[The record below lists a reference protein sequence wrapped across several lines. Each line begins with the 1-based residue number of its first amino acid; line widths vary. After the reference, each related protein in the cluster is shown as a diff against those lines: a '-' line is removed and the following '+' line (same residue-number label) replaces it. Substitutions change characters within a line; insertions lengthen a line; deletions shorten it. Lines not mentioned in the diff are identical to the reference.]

1 MLKEYQRLLEG
12 TVASVAE
19 AEPQINGEEAG
30 SARFKKSELAWVAG
44 RFTNLLTFAE
54 LTPGTLLNPVKLTLE
69 GVAAPAA
76 HSRVWAGAMIING
89 KNELVTVWRANA

>member
-1 MLKEYQRLLEG
+1 MLKDYQRLLEG
-12 TVASVAE
+12 TVASVAD

-54 LTPGTLLNPVKLTLE
+54 LTPGTLLKKVKLTLD
-69 GVAAPAA
+69 GATAPDA
-76 HSRVWAGAMIING
+76 HSKVWTGAMIING
-89 KNELVTVWRANA
+89 KNELVTVWRAN

>member
-1 MLKEYQRLLEG
+1 MLKDYQRLLEG
-12 TVASVAE
+12 TVTSVAD

-54 LTPGTLLNPVKLTLE
+54 LTPGTLLKKVKLTLD
-69 GVAAPAA
+69 GATAPDA
-76 HSRVWAGAMIING
+76 HSNVWTGAMIING
-89 KNELVTVWRANA
+89 KNELVTVWRAS